1 MQRPHMVIIQAVER
15 EHFPIRPH
23 TVLLRAGNDTPAL
36 LRLIEN
42 KIDVIL
48 GRREIRDK
56 ILDFAIEADEI
67 KAAIVVDPR
76 RRNETHRLFAKTFAV
91 AGLVGHTDE
100 VASVIESPRVIEA
113 LEKFRIALIDPT
125 NIGAPMGATVV
136 KHSRSPV
143 AAAHPKERLTG
154 YDAAPI
160 VASVG
165 NLGIVA
171 EIEPAALKNIRLLQ
185 RRDLRR
191 IKRRTV
197 NTEESAGT
205 VFVYELSEIHFD
217 QLAPTSGEQIE
228 RL

>member
-1 MQRPHMVIIQAVER
+1 MVIIQAVER
-15 EHFPIRPH
+15 EHFPICPH
-23 TVLLRAGNDTPAL
+23 AVLLRAGNNPPAL

-48 GRREIRDK
+48 GCREIRNK

-67 KAAIVVDPR
+67 KAAIIVDPR
-76 RRNETHRLFAKTFAV
+76 RRNETHLLFAKTFAITR
-91 AGLVGHTDE
+91 LIGHTDE

-125 NIGAPMGATVV
+125 NVGAPMGAAVV

-154 YDAAPI
+154 HGAAPI

-185 RRDLRR
+185 HRDLSRVEHR
-191 IKRRTV
+191 AM
-197 NTEESAGT
+197 NPEYSAGA
-205 VFVYELSEIHFD
+205 VLPYQLVYIHS
-217 QLAPTSGEQIE
+217 TIKS
-228 RL
+228 RLRILQSID